1 MLRNIWKKYNNSFV
15 FILPMFNDITKGI
28 GIKGAVPH
36 IQYPF
41 IELAVEYGLLN
52 TYLYKN
58 NKYNNILY
66 LEFDKKLLNSSK
78 NITSVKVNSILEL
91 LISCKYY
98 EGFYMN
104 SDYIYMMLKIDPKY
118 DNDIKKIEEGKYSE
132 VSPGYLDMIN
142 LKQKFVAISK
152 IKECEDISRCV

>member
-91 LISCKYY
+91 LISCK
-98 EGFYMN
+98 
-104 SDYIYMMLKIDPKY
+104 
-118 DNDIKKIEEGKYSE
+118 
-132 VSPGYLDMIN
+132 
-142 LKQKFVAISK
+142 
-152 IKECEDISRCV
+152 